1 MTRSNI
7 QNIINEELAL
17 YRLNEQM
24 ELFEKRGDLGYKI
37 GSMVRK
43 PVDFAKGVKQGLA
56 GDDDVDVKKPWFS
69 KNAKKSSVFK
79 PGFSSNISGK
89 PGMSPDRPPTSTQS
103 NVGLGDNPNAS
114 PSERASKIL
123 ASLDPKVKA
132 ELLNM
137 IRKTIQNRIQVV
149 NTPNKNVEPVQDEKP
164 NPTANWNTT
173 PRGGSRQRPDVINPT
188 KPNQEEP
195 KQDVV
200 QDTPESPETNDGA
213 VSTSDDS
220 KVVVSISNLGDL
232 MSGKPNVAS
241 FAKKDGGV
249 FIVDSNTGE
258 LLPNPNVK
266 QIRTDTFKFV
276 FDIDTEFPVV
286 YPNSLTISNAAKI
299 QDHQG
304 LWILSQKGTAS
315 ISNQQQVQ
323 PADTNVDTNTQPD
336 VVDSAEEQPQ
346 SEFKPKLGDFL
357 KRKQS
362 QQQQTA
368 QAGGEESGQDAQ
380 SDESEDNKESK
391 IKETIDNLVNTRMTN
406 AETIQQARETA
417 SQLILDNIDPKA
429 TLDMKSGYGKYMS
442 DMCKLVKQG
451 KYKADPQADDFKQMA
466 MEKRGGA
473 FVILS
478 GEYLRSLENTA
489 KSFVEKWLD
498 LKSTEREGTITLPMV
513 NPELDDILLSEY
525 KKDKELYDSFRKFR
539 AHSMLAVI
547 AKRFF

>member
-1 MTRSNI
+1 
-7 QNIINEELAL
+7 
-17 YRLNEQM
+17 M

-37 GSMVRK
+37 GSIVRK

-137 IRKTIQNRIQVV
+137 IRNAIQNRMQVV
-149 NTPNKNVEPVQDEKP
+149 NTPNKNVDPVQDEKP

-200 QDTPESPETNDGA
+200 QDTPQSPETNDGA

-220 KVVVSISNLGDL
+220 KVVVSISNLRDL

-266 QIRTDTFKFV
+266 QISTDTFKFV
-276 FDIDTEFPVV
+276 FDIDTKFPVV

-336 VVDSAEEQPQ
+336 AVASAEEQPQ

-362 QQQQTA
+362 QQQQQQQQQPQQPQTA
-368 QAGGEESGQDAQ
+368 QAGGEKSGQDAQ
-380 SDESEDNKESK
+380 GSESEDNKESK
-391 IKETIDNLVNTRMTN
+391 IKETIYNLMNTRLVDENTV
-406 AETIQQARETA
+406 QQARETA
-417 SQLILDNIDPKA
+417 SQLLQDNIDPNV
-429 TLDMKSGYGKYMS
+429 TLNMQSGYGKYMS
-442 DMCKLVKQG
+442 DMCEFAKKG
-451 KYKADPQADDFKQMA
+451 TYKATPNFDDFKETA

-478 GEYLRSLENTA
+478 GEYLHSLEITA
-489 KSFVEKWLD
+489 ESFVEKWLD
-498 LKSTEREGTITLPMV
+498 LKYTERGGKITVPMV
-513 NPELDDILLSEY
+513 NSELDNILTSEY
-525 KKDKELYDSFRKFR
+525 KKDQELYDSFRKIR
-539 AHSMLAVI
+539 SHIMLAAI